1 MALGGFAR
9 RRMWVQVR
17 RSRVWRCC
25 AEAVAGRVARGERK
39 SECSR
44 GRGCARRSRLGVKA
58 RHEPRERR
66 RQSGVGAR
74 VGARRVRSLGER
86 QRKRRNAGGALR
98 RRRRRSSRGVRERSR
113 AQEPEAGASRMDEER
128 GGASEATA
136 GGETRHAGGRRG
148 AQAEAAM
155 GRTGA
160 SSCSER
166 TEWRSGAA
174 QAQTRRAG
182 SRRGARA
189 ETAMG
194 RRGERR
200 CGARGARRMRTMGR
214 RGVGEGARK
223 CDDSQQA
230 RWPWNRRRGRAV
242 EVFPRGKGGERAGR
256 WAWGWGVRW

>member
-1 MALGGFAR
+1 MARGGFAR
-9 RRMWVQVR
+9 GRMWVQVR

-66 RQSGVGAR
+66 PRSGVGAR

-86 QRKRRNAGGALR
+86 QRKRRNAGGAVR

-128 GGASEATA
+128 GGASGATA
-136 GGETRHAGGRRG
+136 GGETRRAGGKRGARTEVAMDCRGLSPCSEGTEWRGGAAQAQSQRAGGRRK
-148 AQAEAAM
+148 ARAEVAM
-155 GRTGA
+155 GRAGA

-166 TEWRSGAA
+166 AERRSGAA
-174 QAQTRRAG
+174 QAQ
-182 SRRGARA
+182 
-189 ETAMG
+189 
-194 RRGERR
+194 
-200 CGARGARRMRTMGR
+200 
-214 RGVGEGARK
+214 
-223 CDDSQQA
+223 
-230 RWPWNRRRGRAV
+230 
-242 EVFPRGKGGERAGR
+242 
-256 WAWGWGVRW
+256 